1 MHAMII
7 KTDFRNL
14 SLNQMRVMIE
24 SNSTVFNT
32 KFNTKEELDL
42 YLWLPIETKCEQYL
56 IFWIPFSENAKLLIT
71 WVPL

>member
-42 YLWLPIETKCEQYL
+42 YL
-56 IFWIPFSENAKLLIT
+56 
-71 WVPL
+71 